1 MTAPTLADLID
12 SHLAALRIRLGKK
25 DLFTVETGCIRSP
38 EIRYRDGDGWSTVAF
53 ASNAKVHGGKALSI
67 DLDTSV
73 AASVLAAHGL
83 HDNAELITGH
93 SIDVFADF
101 LTGGRAF
108 DFILLDSEN
117 DAQLIMHEWYLA
129 KRLIRPGGT
138 IMIDDVEPGSREV
151 LKGNDLIPH
160 LDRHKIPYK
169 LHKRSKNK
177 ITTGVAV
184 VEF

>member
-1 MTAPTLADLID
+1 VTPTLADLID
-12 SHLAALRIRLGKK
+12 THLAKLRSKLGKK
-25 DLFTVETGCIRSP
+25 DLTMVETGSIRSA
-38 EIRYRDGDGWSTVAF
+38 EIRFRDGDGWSTVAL
-53 ASNAKVHGGKALSI
+53 ASNTKVHGGSATSI

-73 AASVLAAHGL
+73 ASQVLAAHGL
-83 HDNAELITGH
+83 YDSTQLIDGH

-101 LTGGRAF
+101 LAQGRKF

-117 DAQLIMHEWYLA
+117 DAQLILHEWYLA
-129 KRLIRPGGT
+129 KRMINPGGI
-138 IMIDDVEPGSREV
+138 IMIDDVEPGSKEV

-160 LDRHKIPYK
+160 LNLHKIPYK
-169 LHKRSKNK
+169 LHKRSKVR